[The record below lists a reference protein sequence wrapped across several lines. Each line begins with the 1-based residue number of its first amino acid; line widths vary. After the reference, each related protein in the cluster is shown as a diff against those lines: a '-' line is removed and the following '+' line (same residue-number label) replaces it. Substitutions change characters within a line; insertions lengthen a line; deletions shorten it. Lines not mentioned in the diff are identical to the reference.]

1 MECLWYNKEKTFYL
15 QVWGGGGVQSY
26 KLKISIL
33 YQLFIF
39 GKYYILVLNLRFY
52 DVERTF
58 PTTRRKL
65 RMRGLMFTELSYL
78 L

>member
-1 MECLWYNKEKTFYL
+1 MECLWYTKEKTFYL
-15 QVWGGGGVQSY
+15 QVGGGGDGNLRFQY
-26 KLKISIL
+26 L
-33 YQLFIF
+33 LFIF
-39 GKYYILVLNLRFY
+39 GKYYILVFNLRFY

-58 PTTRRKL
+58 PTHRKL